1 MRKSTGEG
9 LSKSI
14 IHTRQTAVLENSMR
28 GDDEVQRIPGE
39 GFIND
44 PKKHVLIKDMIIMV
58 PVKAQMQSMD
68 M

>member
-1 MRKSTGEG
+1 
-9 LSKSI
+9 
-14 IHTRQTAVLENSMR
+14 MR

>member
-1 MRKSTGEG
+1 MRGS
-9 LSKSI
+9 
-14 IHTRQTAVLENSMR
+14 QTAVLENSLR

-44 PKKHVLIKDMIIMV
+44 PKEHVLITDMIIMV

-68 M
+68 V